1 MMTSTFL
8 RLTTLLGAVLTMGM
22 AAGTFA
28 LYADTI
34 MPGLRKTDDRTF
46 VGAFQQID
54 RAIINPWFMI
64 FAFGGALVL
73 TAAAALTNRGTP
85 AFGWIAVALGLYLVC
100 VIVTV
105 AVNVPL
111 NDAIKAAGD
120 PAHINVAQVRAQF
133 GEARW
138 ATANLLRVATSVPA
152 FALLTWA
159 LVLCGRATA

>member
-1 MMTSTFL
+1 MTSTFL

-22 AAGTFA
+22 VAGTFA
-28 LYADTI
+28 LYAHTV

-46 VGAFQQID
+46 VSAFQQLD

-73 TAAAALTNRGTP
+73 TAAAAVANRGTP
-85 AFGWIAVALGLYLVC
+85 AFGWIAAALGLYFIC
-100 VIVTV
+100 VIITI
-105 AVNVPL
+105 AVSVPL
-111 NDAIKAAGD
+111 NDAMKAAGD
-120 PAHINVAQVRAQF
+120 PARINVAPVRAQF

-138 ATANLLRVATSVPA
+138 AAWNLLRVATSVPA

-159 LVLCGRATA
+159 LVLGGRATA